1 MMRRLLPLALSL
13 TWVSSVAMAADLQPR
28 DIDGNG
34 TVDAWYDPGRDLSWL
49 ANANAAAGS
58 PFDNGSHGSDG
69 RMTLNAA
76 LSWAA
81 WLNVGGVTG
90 WRLPG
95 LVDLGTPGC
104 NGSYGGTDCGYNVDT
119 AGSEM
124 AHMFHDVLGNLSQYD
139 SDGQLRPGTSGV
151 DYGLVNSGPFV
162 NLKNDAYWLGTPYAT
177 PVTPTGWSFFTIYGR
192 QVPFAH
198 SAEMYAWA
206 VHTGDVAPVSEPAT
220 ALMLAGGLAALVR
233 RRRAAG
239 A

>member
-1 MMRRLLPLALSL
+1 MTRRLPWALALTSI
-13 TWVSSVAMAADLQPR
+13 SFGAIAADLQPR

-34 TVDAWYDPGRDLSWL
+34 TVDAWYDAARDLSWL

-58 PFDNGSHGSDG
+58 PFDNGSQGNDG

-95 LVDLGTPGC
+95 LQDLGTPGC
-104 NGSYGGTDCGYNVDT
+104 NGAYGGTDCGYNVDT
-119 AGSEM
+119 TSSEM
-124 AHMFHDVLGNLSQYD
+124 AHVFHDILGNLSQYD
-139 SDGQLRPGTSGV
+139 TNGQLRPGTSGV
-151 DYGLVNSGPFV
+151 DFGLVNSGPFV

-177 PVTPTGWSFFTIYGR
+177 PITPSGWSFFTVNGR
-192 QVPFAH
+192 QMPFAH

-206 VHTGDVAPVSEPAT
+206 VHAGDVAPVPEPAA
-220 ALMLAGGLAALVR
+220 ALMLAGGLAALAWR
-233 RRRAAG
+233 RRSAG
-239 A
+239 V